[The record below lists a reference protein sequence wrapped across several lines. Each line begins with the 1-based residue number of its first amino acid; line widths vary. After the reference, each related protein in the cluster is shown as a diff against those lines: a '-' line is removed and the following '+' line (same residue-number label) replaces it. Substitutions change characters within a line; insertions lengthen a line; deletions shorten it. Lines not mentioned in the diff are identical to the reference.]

1 LTTRIDLTLR
11 QERDTIVGM
20 MEDRV
25 ASEREGFEPFGHP
38 QPGTGVYLL
47 IGKGEVLYVGKS
59 LNVFH
64 RIGQHISG
72 MRRFKKGL
80 RPAKGKEEV
89 PLIEFD
95 TIKVKWVPIE
105 RLDAEE
111 MKLIQRYL
119 PEHNELL
126 KRTYIDV
133 SMVPKV
139 AKLIADAPR
148 ATSLMHGNTYGS
160 VRRRAA

>member
-1 LTTRIDLTLR
+1 M
-11 QERDTIVGM
+11 ECM
-20 MEDRV
+20 MEDRT

-47 IGKGEVLYVGKS
+47 LFKGTVLYVGKS
-59 LNVFH
+59 LNVYH

-72 MRRFKKGL
+72 MRRYKKGL

-95 TIKVKWVPIE
+95 QIKVKWVPIWQ
-105 RLDAEE
+105 LDAEE
-111 MKLIQRYL
+111 IKLIQRYL
-119 PEHNELL
+119 PEKNTLMN
-126 KRTYIDV
+126 RTFIDV
-133 SMVPKV
+133 SDLPKV

-148 ATSLMHGNTYGS
+148 VTSLLHGNTLGS